1 MQLLGLIL
9 LLASSWYLWKLTSNF
24 LDEPTK
30 KELTNSL
37 NNLKNK
43 FSEGKQN
50 FSKAKISEAWEKYKE
65 EGGALSNKEKKLVDF
80 FIITGLTK
88 DISRIDLIGIL
99 IGHLIFGVAL
109 TKLLDW
115 TWLKNLMSEEDK
127 TRMLKS
133 YTWKDLLVDGAI
145 VTVVLGIIF
154 LIISIFL

>member
-50 FSKAKISEAWEKYKE
+50 FSKAKLIEAWEKYKDCLLYTSPSPRDRV
-65 EGGALSNKEKKLVDF
+65 LS
-80 FIITGLTK
+80 
-88 DISRIDLIGIL
+88 
-99 IGHLIFGVAL
+99 
-109 TKLLDW
+109 
-115 TWLKNLMSEEDK
+115 
-127 TRMLKS
+127 RMPS
-133 YTWKDLLVDGAI
+133 SA
-145 VTVVLGIIF
+145 
-154 LIISIFL
+154 